1 MMLRRRSD
9 KIELLKG
16 VPLFEDLS
24 KRHLDYIAKHADEVA
39 SWPGEVVVRQG
50 ERGREF
56 VLIVEGKARV
66 EQDGTV
72 ISHLGTGDFF
82 GEMALLDGEP
92 RSATVITEEPS
103 VLLVVHSRSFT
114 SLLDTV
120 PGLSR
125 KLLITLCRRLRAREE
140 SLLE

>member
-1 MMLRRRSD
+1 MLRRRSD

-24 KRHLDYIAKHADEVA
+24 KRHLDFIAKNADEVA
-39 SWPGEVVVRQG
+39 SWPGEVLVRQG

-56 VLIVEGKARV
+56 VLIVEGRARV
-66 EQDGTV
+66 EQDGAV
-72 ISHLGTGDFF
+72 ISHLGAGDFF

-103 VLLVVHSRSFT
+103 VLLIVHSRSFI

-120 PGLSR
+120 PGLAR
-125 KLLITLCRRLRAREE
+125 KLLVTLSRRLRSREGR
-140 SLLE
+140 LLG